1 MSITR
6 IHTMPSIRATSL
18 LVALA
23 VLIGL
28 GSQAAAQSLSETE
41 QQIADYVDAHND
53 EAIDFLERTV
63 NMNSGT
69 MNHGGV
75 RALAEVY
82 REELDALGFATRWV
96 SLPDSVNRAGHLFAT
111 RSGDRG
117 RRLLLI
123 GHLDTVFEEDSPFQR
138 FEQQNDTLAT
148 GPAVNDMKGGNA
160 MVIYALKALDAA
172 GALDGAHITVA
183 LTGDEEKPGR
193 PISVSRAALIEA
205 AQESDVAL
213 GFETA
218 SGMDY
223 ATIARRGSSGW
234 TLRVQGRQAHSSGIF
249 SEGTGSGAVF
259 EAARILDAFHED
271 VRGEEFLTFNPGI
284 LLGGTD
290 VSYDASA
297 ARGTAYGK
305 TNVVAKTVVVDGGL
319 RFISDEQKETA
330 RDQMHA
336 IVAGPNRPQTSAEI
350 TFEDAY
356 PAMQPTDGNRA
367 LLTVLDQV
375 SRDLGQG
382 PVKAYDPGGRGAA
395 DISFIAKYVDGM
407 DGLGVMGS
415 GAHSLDET
423 INLRTFPLLTQ
434 RAALLIHRLTQE

>member
-1 MSITR
+1 M
-6 IHTMPSIRATSL
+6 HTPPILRATGL
-18 LVALA
+18 LLALF
-23 VLIGL
+23 VVIGL
-28 GSQAAAQSLSETE
+28 STPTAAQSLSVTE
-41 QQIADYVDAHND
+41 QQIVDYVDAHND

-69 MNHGGV
+69 MNHDGV
-75 RALAEVY
+75 RALADVY
-82 REELDALGFATRWV
+82 RAELDALGFETRWV

-117 RRLLLI
+117 PRLLLI

-138 FEQQNDTLAT
+138 FERLSDTLAT

-160 MVIYALKALDAA
+160 LVLYALKALDAA

-183 LTGDEEKPGR
+183 LTGDEEKPGQ
-193 PISVSRAALIEA
+193 PISVSRGALIEA
-205 AQESDVAL
+205 AQQSDVAL

-259 EAARILDAFHED
+259 EAARILNAFHED

-319 RFISDEQKETA
+319 RFISDAQKESA
-330 RDQMHA
+330 RDRMRA

-367 LLTVLDQV
+367 LLDVLDRV

-382 PVKAYDPGGRGAA
+382 PVKAYDPGARGAA
-395 DISFIAKYVDGM
+395 DISFIAAYVDGM

-415 GAHSLDET
+415 GAHGLDET

>member
-1 MSITR
+1 M
-6 IHTMPSIRATSL
+6 HTPPILRATGL
-18 LVALA
+18 LLALF
-23 VLIGL
+23 VVIGL
-28 GSQAAAQSLSETE
+28 STPAAAQSLSATE
-41 QQIADYVDAHND
+41 QQIVDYVDAHND

-69 MNHGGV
+69 MNHDGV
-75 RALAEVY
+75 RALADVY
-82 REELDALGFATRWV
+82 RAELDALGFETRWV

-117 RRLLLI
+117 PRLLLI

-138 FEQQNDTLAT
+138 FERLSDTLAT

-160 MVIYALKALDAA
+160 LVLYALKALDAA

-183 LTGDEEKPGR
+183 LTGDEEKPGQ
-193 PISVSRAALIEA
+193 PISVSRGALIEA
-205 AQESDVAL
+205 AQQSDVAL

-259 EAARILDAFHED
+259 EAARILNAFHED

-319 RFISDEQKETA
+319 RFISDAQKESA
-330 RDQMHA
+330 RDRMRA

-367 LLTVLDQV
+367 LLDVLDRV
-375 SRDLGQG
+375 SRDLRQG
-382 PVKAYDPGGRGAA
+382 PVKAYDPGARGAA
-395 DISFIAKYVDGM
+395 DISFIAAYVDGM

-415 GAHSLDET
+415 GAHGLDET

>member
-1 MSITR
+1 M
-6 IHTMPSIRATSL
+6 HTPPILRATGL
-18 LVALA
+18 LLALF
-23 VLIGL
+23 VVIGL
-28 GSQAAAQSLSETE
+28 STPAAAQSLSATE
-41 QQIADYVDAHND
+41 QQIVDYVDAHND

-69 MNHGGV
+69 MNHDGV
-75 RALAEVY
+75 RALADVY
-82 REELDALGFATRWV
+82 RAELDALGFETRWV

-117 RRLLLI
+117 PRLLLI

-138 FEQQNDTLAT
+138 FERLSDTLAT

-160 MVIYALKALDAA
+160 LVLYALKALDAA

-183 LTGDEEKPGR
+183 FTGDEEKPGQ
-193 PISVSRAALIEA
+193 PISVSRGALIEA
-205 AQESDVAL
+205 AQQSDVAL

-259 EAARILDAFHED
+259 EAARILNAFHED

-319 RFISDEQKETA
+319 RFISDAQKESA
-330 RDQMHA
+330 RDRMRA

-367 LLTVLDQV
+367 LLDVLDRV

-382 PVKAYDPGGRGAA
+382 PVKAYDPGARGAA
-395 DISFIAKYVDGM
+395 DISFIAAYVDGM

-415 GAHSLDET
+415 GAHGLDET

>member
-1 MSITR
+1 M
-6 IHTMPSIRATSL
+6 HTPPILRATGL
-18 LVALA
+18 LLALF
-23 VLIGL
+23 VVIGL
-28 GSQAAAQSLSETE
+28 STPTAAQSLSATE
-41 QQIADYVDAHND
+41 QQIVDYVDAHND

-69 MNHGGV
+69 MNHDGV
-75 RALAEVY
+75 RALADVY
-82 REELDALGFATRWV
+82 RAELDALGFETRWV

-117 RRLLLI
+117 PRLLLI

-138 FEQQNDTLAT
+138 FERLSDTLAT

-160 MVIYALKALDAA
+160 LVLYALKALDAA

-183 LTGDEEKPGR
+183 LTGDEEKPGQ
-193 PISVSRAALIEA
+193 PISVSRGALIEA
-205 AQESDVAL
+205 AQQSDVAL

-259 EAARILDAFHED
+259 EAARILNAFHED

-319 RFISDEQKETA
+319 RFISDAQKESA
-330 RDQMHA
+330 RDRMRA

-367 LLTVLDQV
+367 LLDVLDRV

-382 PVKAYDPGGRGAA
+382 PVKAYDPGARGAA
-395 DISFIAKYVDGM
+395 DISFIAAYVDGM

-415 GAHSLDET
+415 GAHGLDET

>member
-1 MSITR
+1 M
-6 IHTMPSIRATSL
+6 HTPPILRATGL
-18 LVALA
+18 LLALF
-23 VLIGL
+23 VVIGL
-28 GSQAAAQSLSETE
+28 STPAAAQSLSATE
-41 QQIADYVDAHND
+41 QQIVDYVDAHND

-69 MNHGGV
+69 MNHDGV
-75 RALAEVY
+75 RALADVY
-82 REELDALGFATRWV
+82 RAELDALGFETRWV

-117 RRLLLI
+117 PRLLLI

-138 FEQQNDTLAT
+138 FERLSDTLAT

-160 MVIYALKALDAA
+160 LVLYALKALDAA

-183 LTGDEEKPGR
+183 FTGDEEKPGQ
-193 PISVSRAALIEA
+193 PISVSRGALIEA
-205 AQESDVAL
+205 AQQSDVAL

-259 EAARILDAFHED
+259 EAARILNAFHED

-319 RFISDEQKETA
+319 RFISDAQKESA
-330 RDQMHA
+330 RDRMRA

-367 LLTVLDQV
+367 LLDVLDRV
-375 SRDLGQG
+375 SRDLRQG
-382 PVKAYDPGGRGAA
+382 PVTAYDPGARGAA
-395 DISFIAKYVDGM
+395 DISFIAAYVDGM

-415 GAHSLDET
+415 GAHGLDET

>member
-1 MSITR
+1 M
-6 IHTMPSIRATSL
+6 HTPPILRATGL
-18 LVALA
+18 LLALF
-23 VLIGL
+23 VVIGL
-28 GSQAAAQSLSETE
+28 STPAAAQSLSATE
-41 QQIADYVDAHND
+41 QQIVDYVDAHND

-69 MNHGGV
+69 MNHDGV
-75 RALAEVY
+75 RALADVY
-82 REELDALGFATRWV
+82 RAELDALGFETRWV

-117 RRLLLI
+117 PRLLLI

-138 FEQQNDTLAT
+138 FERLSDTLAT

-160 MVIYALKALDAA
+160 LVLYALKALDAA

-183 LTGDEEKPGR
+183 LTGDEEKPGQ
-193 PISVSRAALIEA
+193 PISVSRGALIEA
-205 AQESDVAL
+205 AQQSDVAL

-259 EAARILDAFHED
+259 EAARILNAFHED

-319 RFISDEQKETA
+319 RFISDAQKESA
-330 RDQMHA
+330 RDRMRA

-367 LLTVLDQV
+367 LLDVLDRV

-382 PVKAYDPGGRGAA
+382 PVKAYDPGARGAA
-395 DISFIAKYVDGM
+395 DISFIAAYVDGM

-415 GAHSLDET
+415 GAHGLDET

>member
-1 MSITR
+1 M
-6 IHTMPSIRATSL
+6 HTPPILRATGL
-18 LVALA
+18 LLALF
-23 VLIGL
+23 VVIGL
-28 GSQAAAQSLSETE
+28 STPAAAQSLSATE
-41 QQIADYVDAHND
+41 QQIVDYVDAHND

-69 MNHGGV
+69 MNHDGV
-75 RALAEVY
+75 RALADVY
-82 REELDALGFATRWV
+82 RAELDALGFETRWV

-117 RRLLLI
+117 PRLLLI

-138 FEQQNDTLAT
+138 FERLSDTLAT

-160 MVIYALKALDAA
+160 LVLYALKALDGA

-183 LTGDEEKPGR
+183 LTGDEEKPGQ
-193 PISVSRAALIEA
+193 PISVSRGALIEA
-205 AQESDVAL
+205 AQQSDVAL

-259 EAARILDAFHED
+259 EAARILNAFHED

-319 RFISDEQKETA
+319 RFISDAQKESA
-330 RDQMHA
+330 RDRMRA

-367 LLTVLDQV
+367 LLDVLDRV

-382 PVKAYDPGGRGAA
+382 PVTAYDPGARGAA
-395 DISFIAKYVDGM
+395 DISFIAAYVDGM

-415 GAHSLDET
+415 GAHGLDET

>member
-1 MSITR
+1 
-6 IHTMPSIRATSL
+6 
-18 LVALA
+18 
-23 VLIGL
+23 
-28 GSQAAAQSLSETE
+28 
-41 QQIADYVDAHND
+41 
-53 EAIDFLERTV
+53 
-63 NMNSGT
+63 
-69 MNHGGV
+69 
-75 RALAEVY
+75 
-82 REELDALGFATRWV
+82 
-96 SLPDSVNRAGHLFAT
+96 
-111 RSGDRG
+111 
-117 RRLLLI
+117 
-123 GHLDTVFEEDSPFQR
+123 
-138 FEQQNDTLAT
+138 
-148 GPAVNDMKGGNA
+148 
-160 MVIYALKALDAA
+160 
-172 GALDGAHITVA
+172 
-183 LTGDEEKPGR
+183 
-193 PISVSRAALIEA
+193 
-205 AQESDVAL
+205 
-213 GFETA
+213 
-218 SGMDY
+218 MDY

-259 EAARILDAFHED
+259 EAARILNAFHED

-319 RFISDEQKETA
+319 RFISDAQKESA
-330 RDQMHA
+330 RDRMRA

-367 LLTVLDQV
+367 LLDVLDRV

-382 PVKAYDPGGRGAA
+382 PVTAYDPGARGAA
-395 DISFIAKYVDGM
+395 DISFIAAYVDGM

-415 GAHSLDET
+415 GAHGLDET

>member
-1 MSITR
+1 M
-6 IHTMPSIRATSL
+6 HTPPILRATGL
-18 LVALA
+18 LLALF
-23 VLIGL
+23 VVIGL
-28 GSQAAAQSLSETE
+28 STPAAAQSLSATE
-41 QQIADYVDAHND
+41 QQIVDYVDAHND

-69 MNHGGV
+69 MNHDGV
-75 RALAEVY
+75 RALADVY
-82 REELDALGFATRWV
+82 RAELDALGFETRWV

-117 RRLLLI
+117 PRLLLI

-138 FEQQNDTLAT
+138 FERLSDTLAT

-160 MVIYALKALDAA
+160 LVLYALKALDGA

-183 LTGDEEKPGR
+183 LTGDEEKPGQ
-193 PISVSRAALIEA
+193 PISVSRGALIEA
-205 AQESDVAL
+205 AQQSDVAL

-259 EAARILDAFHED
+259 EAARILNAFHED

-319 RFISDEQKETA
+319 RFISDAQKESA
-330 RDQMHA
+330 RDRMRA

-367 LLTVLDQV
+367 LLDVLDRV

-382 PVKAYDPGGRGAA
+382 PVKAYDPGARGAA
-395 DISFIAKYVDGM
+395 DISFIAAYVDGM

-415 GAHSLDET
+415 GAHGLDET

>member
-1 MSITR
+1 M
-6 IHTMPSIRATSL
+6 HTSPPIRS
-18 LVALA
+18 A
-23 VLIGL
+23 VLLIALFVVIGM
-28 GSQAAAQSLSETE
+28 SPHAVAQSLSETE
-41 QQIADYVDAHND
+41 QQIVEYVKTHNE

-63 NMNSGT
+63 NINSGT
-69 MNHGGV
+69 MNHDGV
-75 RALAEVY
+75 RTVAEVY
-82 REELDALGFATRWV
+82 REELDALGFETRWV
-96 SLPDSVNRAGHLFAT
+96 SLPDSVNRAGHLMAT
-111 RSGDRG
+111 RAGDRG
-117 RRLLLI
+117 PRLLLI
-123 GHLDTVFEEDSPFQR
+123 GHLDTVFETDSPFQR
-138 FEQQNDTLAT
+138 FERQSDTLAT

-160 MVIYALKALDAA
+160 LVIYALKALDAA
-172 GALDGAHITVA
+172 GVLDGAHITVA
-183 LTGDEEKPGR
+183 FTGDEEKPGQ
-193 PISVSRAALIEA
+193 PISVSRRALIEA

-249 SEGTGSGAVF
+249 SERTGSGAVF
-259 EAARILDAFHED
+259 EAARILNAFHED

-284 LLGGTD
+284 FLGGTD

-305 TNVVAKTVVVDGGL
+305 TNVVAKTVVVGGGL
-319 RFISDEQKETA
+319 RFISEEQKEAA
-330 RDQMHA
+330 RARMRA
-336 IVAGPNRPQTSAEI
+336 IVAGPNRPQTSADI

-367 LLTVLDQV
+367 LLDVLDQV

-382 PVKAYDPGGRGAA
+382 PVEAYDPGARGAA
-395 DISFIAKYVDGM
+395 DISFIAAYVDGM

>member
-1 MSITR
+1 M
-6 IHTMPSIRATSL
+6 HTFPTIRS
-18 LVALA
+18 A
-23 VLIGL
+23 VLLIALFVVIGM
-28 GSQAAAQSLSETE
+28 SPHAVAQSLSETE
-41 QQIADYVDAHND
+41 QQIVEYVKTHNE

-63 NMNSGT
+63 NINSGT
-69 MNHGGV
+69 MNHDGV
-75 RALAEVY
+75 RTVAEVY
-82 REELDALGFATRWV
+82 REELDALGFETRWV
-96 SLPDSVNRAGHLFAT
+96 SLPDSVNRAGHLMAT
-111 RSGDRG
+111 RAGDRG
-117 RRLLLI
+117 PRLLLI
-123 GHLDTVFEEDSPFQR
+123 GHLDTVFETDSPFQR
-138 FEQQNDTLAT
+138 FERQSDTLAT

-160 MVIYALKALDAA
+160 LVIYALKALDAA
-172 GALDGAHITVA
+172 GVLDGAHITVA
-183 LTGDEEKPGR
+183 FTGDEEKPGQ
-193 PISVSRAALIEA
+193 PISVSRRALIEA

-249 SEGTGSGAVF
+249 SERTGSGAVF
-259 EAARILDAFHED
+259 EAARILNAFHED

-319 RFISDEQKETA
+319 RFISEEQKEAA
-330 RDQMHA
+330 RDQMRT

-367 LLTVLDQV
+367 LLDVLDQV

-382 PVKAYDPGGRGAA
+382 PVEAYDPGARGAA
-395 DISFIAKYVDGM
+395 DISFIAAYVDGM

>member
-1 MSITR
+1 M
-6 IHTMPSIRATSL
+6 HTPPILRATGL
-18 LVALA
+18 LLALF
-23 VLIGL
+23 VVIGL
-28 GSQAAAQSLSETE
+28 STPTAAQSLSATE
-41 QQIADYVDAHND
+41 QQIVDYVDAHND

-69 MNHGGV
+69 MNHDGV
-75 RALAEVY
+75 RALADVY
-82 REELDALGFATRWV
+82 RAELDALGFETRWV

-117 RRLLLI
+117 PRLLLI

-138 FEQQNDTLAT
+138 FERLSDTLAT

-160 MVIYALKALDAA
+160 LVLYALKALDAA

-183 LTGDEEKPGR
+183 LTGDEEKPGQ
-193 PISVSRAALIEA
+193 PISVSRGALIEA
-205 AQESDVAL
+205 AQQSDVAL

-259 EAARILDAFHED
+259 EAARILNAFHED

-319 RFISDEQKETA
+319 RFISDAQKESA
-330 RDQMHA
+330 RDRMRA

-367 LLTVLDQV
+367 LLDVLDRV

-382 PVKAYDPGGRGAA
+382 PVTAYDPGARGAA
-395 DISFIAKYVDGM
+395 DISFIAAYVDGM

-415 GAHSLDET
+415 GAHGLDET

>member
-1 MSITR
+1 
-6 IHTMPSIRATSL
+6 
-18 LVALA
+18 
-23 VLIGL
+23 
-28 GSQAAAQSLSETE
+28 
-41 QQIADYVDAHND
+41 
-53 EAIDFLERTV
+53 
-63 NMNSGT
+63 
-69 MNHGGV
+69 
-75 RALAEVY
+75 VY

>member
-1 MSITR
+1 MINRTLFRSGGMLVAFI
-6 IHTMPSIRATSL
+6 AVFL
-18 LVALA
+18 LVPPT
-23 VLIGL
+23 
-28 GSQAAAQSLSETE
+28 AAQSLSETE
-41 QQIADYVDAHND
+41 QRIVDYIEGHND

-69 MNHGGV
+69 MNHEGV
-75 RALAEVY
+75 RAMGQVY
-82 REELDALGFATRWV
+82 REELDALGFETRWV

-111 RSGDRG
+111 RSGHRG
-117 RRLLLI
+117 PRLLLI
-123 GHLDTVFEEDSPFQR
+123 GHLDTVFETDSPFQR
-138 FEQQNDTLAT
+138 FERLSDTQAT

-160 MVIYALKALDAA
+160 LVIYALKALDAA
-172 GALDGAHITVA
+172 GALDGRPITVA
-183 LTGDEEKPGR
+183 FTGDEEKPGQ
-193 PISVSRAALIEA
+193 PIRVSRGALIEA
-205 AQESDVAL
+205 AQQSDVAL

-259 EAARILDAFHED
+259 EVARILDAFYED

-297 ARGTAYGK
+297 ARGTAFGK
-305 TNVVAKTVVVDGGL
+305 TNVVANTVVVDGGL
-319 RFISDEQKETA
+319 RFISEEQKEAA
-330 RDQMHA
+330 RDKMRA
-336 IVAGPNRPQTSAEI
+336 IVDGPNRPQTSAEI
-350 TFEDAY
+350 SFADSY

-367 LLTVLDQV
+367 LLDVLDRV
-375 SRDLGQG
+375 SQDLGQG
-382 PVKAYDPGGRGAA
+382 PVKAYDPGARGAA
-395 DISFIAKYVDGM
+395 DISFIAAHVDGM
-407 DGLGVMGS
+407 DGLGVMGR
-415 GAHSLDET
+415 GAHSPEET

-434 RAALLIHRLTQE
+434 RAALLIHRLAQD

>member
-1 MSITR
+1 M
-6 IHTMPSIRATSL
+6 HTPPILRATGL
-18 LVALA
+18 LLALF
-23 VLIGL
+23 VVIGL
-28 GSQAAAQSLSETE
+28 STPTAAQSLSATE
-41 QQIADYVDAHND
+41 QQIVDYVDAHND

-69 MNHGGV
+69 MNHDGV
-75 RALAEVY
+75 RALADVY
-82 REELDALGFATRWV
+82 RAELDALGFETRWV

-117 RRLLLI
+117 PRLLLI
-123 GHLDTVFEEDSPFQR
+123 GHLDTVFEGDSPFQR
-138 FEQQNDTLAT
+138 FERLSDTLAT

-160 MVIYALKALDAA
+160 LVLYALKALDGA

-183 LTGDEEKPGR
+183 LTGDEEKPGQ
-193 PISVSRAALIEA
+193 PISVSRGALIEA
-205 AQESDVAL
+205 AQQSDVAL

-259 EAARILDAFHED
+259 EAARILNAFHED

-319 RFISDEQKETA
+319 RFISDAQKESA
-330 RDQMHA
+330 RDRMRA

-367 LLTVLDQV
+367 LLDVLDRV
-375 SRDLGQG
+375 SRDLRQG
-382 PVKAYDPGGRGAA
+382 PVTAYDPGARGAA
-395 DISFIAKYVDGM
+395 DISFIAAYVDGM

-415 GAHSLDET
+415 GAHGLDET

>member
-6 IHTMPSIRATSL
+6 THTMLSIRATGL
-18 LVALA
+18 LIALT
-23 VLIGL
+23 VVIGL

-69 MNHGGV
+69 MNHDGI

-82 REELDALGFATRWV
+82 RAELDALGFETRWV

-111 RSGDRG
+111 RAGDRG

-138 FEQQNDTLAT
+138 FERQSDTLAT

-183 LTGDEEKPGR
+183 FTGDEEKPGR

-249 SEGTGSGAVF
+249 SEDTGSGAVF

-319 RFISDEQKETA
+319 RFISDEQKEAA
-330 RDQMHA
+330 RDQMRA

-382 PVKAYDPGGRGAA
+382 PVKAYDPGARGAA

-434 RAALLIHRLTQE
+434 RAALLIHRLTRE

>member
-1 MSITR
+1 M
-6 IHTMPSIRATSL
+6 HTSPPIRS
-18 LVALA
+18 A
-23 VLIGL
+23 VLLIALFVVIGM
-28 GSQAAAQSLSETE
+28 SPHAVAQSLSETE
-41 QQIADYVDAHND
+41 QQIVEYVKTHNE

-63 NMNSGT
+63 NINSGT
-69 MNHGGV
+69 MNHDGV
-75 RALAEVY
+75 RTVAEVY
-82 REELDALGFATRWV
+82 REELDALGFETRWV
-96 SLPDSVNRAGHLFAT
+96 SLPDSVNRAGHLMAT
-111 RSGDRG
+111 RTGDRG
-117 RRLLLI
+117 PHLLLI
-123 GHLDTVFEEDSPFQR
+123 GHLDTVFETDSPFQR
-138 FEQQNDTLAT
+138 FERQSDTLAT

-160 MVIYALKALDAA
+160 LVIYALKALDAA
-172 GALDGAHITVA
+172 GVLDGAHITVA
-183 LTGDEEKPGR
+183 FTGDEEKPGQ
-193 PISVSRAALIEA
+193 PISVSRRALIEA

-249 SEGTGSGAVF
+249 SERTGSGAVF
-259 EAARILDAFHED
+259 EAARILNAFHED

-284 LLGGTD
+284 FLGGTD

-305 TNVVAKTVVVDGGL
+305 TNVVAKTVVVGGGL
-319 RFISDEQKETA
+319 RFISEEQKEAA
-330 RDQMHA
+330 RARMRA
-336 IVAGPNRPQTSAEI
+336 IVAGPNRPQTSADI

-367 LLTVLDQV
+367 LLDVLDQV

-382 PVKAYDPGGRGAA
+382 PVEAYDPGARGAA
-395 DISFIAKYVDGM
+395 DISFIAAYVDGM

>member
-1 MSITR
+1 M
-6 IHTMPSIRATSL
+6 HTPPILRATGL
-18 LVALA
+18 LLALF
-23 VLIGL
+23 VVIGL
-28 GSQAAAQSLSETE
+28 STPAAAQSLSATE
-41 QQIADYVDAHND
+41 QQIVDYVDAHND

-69 MNHGGV
+69 MNHDGV
-75 RALAEVY
+75 RALADVY
-82 REELDALGFATRWV
+82 RAELDALGFETRWV

-117 RRLLLI
+117 PRLLLI
-123 GHLDTVFEEDSPFQR
+123 GHLDTVFEGDSPFQR
-138 FEQQNDTLAT
+138 FERLSDTLAT

-160 MVIYALKALDAA
+160 LVLYALKALDGA

-183 LTGDEEKPGR
+183 LTGDEEKPGQ
-193 PISVSRAALIEA
+193 PISVSRGALIEA
-205 AQESDVAL
+205 AQQSDVAL

-259 EAARILDAFHED
+259 EAARILNAFHED

-319 RFISDEQKETA
+319 RFISDAQKESA
-330 RDQMHA
+330 RDRMRA

-367 LLTVLDQV
+367 LLDVLDRV
-375 SRDLGQG
+375 SRDLRQG
-382 PVKAYDPGGRGAA
+382 PVKAYDPGARGAA
-395 DISFIAKYVDGM
+395 DISFIAAYVDGM

-415 GAHSLDET
+415 GAHGLDET

>member
-1 MSITR
+1 M
-6 IHTMPSIRATSL
+6 HTPPILRATGL
-18 LVALA
+18 LLALF
-23 VLIGL
+23 VVIGL
-28 GSQAAAQSLSETE
+28 STPAAAQSLSATE
-41 QQIADYVDAHND
+41 QQIVDYVDAHND

-69 MNHGGV
+69 MNHDGV
-75 RALAEVY
+75 RALADVY
-82 REELDALGFATRWV
+82 RAELDALGFETQWV

-117 RRLLLI
+117 PRLLLI

-138 FEQQNDTLAT
+138 FERLSDTLAT

-160 MVIYALKALDAA
+160 LVLYALKALDAA

-183 LTGDEEKPGR
+183 FTGDEEKPGQ
-193 PISVSRAALIEA
+193 PISVSRGALIEA
-205 AQESDVAL
+205 AQQSDVAL

-259 EAARILDAFHED
+259 EAARILNAFHED

-319 RFISDEQKETA
+319 RFISDAQKESA
-330 RDQMHA
+330 RDRMRA

-367 LLTVLDQV
+367 LLDVLDRV

-382 PVKAYDPGGRGAA
+382 PVTAYDPGARGAA
-395 DISFIAKYVDGM
+395 DISFIAAYVDGM

-415 GAHSLDET
+415 GAHGLDET

>member
-1 MSITR
+1 MHNLSI
-6 IHTMPSIRATSL
+6 IRS
-18 LVALA
+18 A
-23 VLIGL
+23 VLLIALFVVIGL
-28 GSQAAAQSLSETE
+28 SPDAAAQSLSETE
-41 QQIADYVDAHND
+41 QQIVDYVEAHND
-53 EAIDFLERTV
+53 EAIDFLARTV

-69 MNHGGV
+69 MNHEGV
-75 RALAEVY
+75 RAVAEVY
-82 REELDALGFATRWV
+82 RAELDALGFETRWV

-111 RSGDRG
+111 RSGTRG
-117 RRLLLI
+117 PRLLLI
-123 GHLDTVFEEDSPFQR
+123 GHLDTVFETDSPFQR
-138 FEQQNDTLAT
+138 FERLSNTLAT
-148 GPAVNDMKGGNA
+148 GPAVNEIKGGNA
-160 MVIYALKALDAA
+160 LVIYALKALDAA
-172 GALDGAHITVA
+172 GALDGMHITVA
-183 LTGDEEKPGR
+183 FTGDEEKPGQ
-193 PISVSRAALIEA
+193 PIRVSRGALIEA
-205 AQESDVAL
+205 AQQSDIAL

-234 TLRVQGRQAHSSGIF
+234 TLRVRGRQAHSSGIF

-297 ARGTAYGK
+297 ARGTAFGK
-305 TNVVAKTVVVDGGL
+305 TNVVANTVVVDGGL
-319 RFISDEQKETA
+319 RFISEEQKEAA
-330 RDQMHA
+330 RDQMRA

-367 LLTVLDQV
+367 LLDVLDRV
-375 SRDLGQG
+375 SQDLGQG
-382 PVKAYDPGGRGAA
+382 PVKAYDPGARGAA
-395 DISFIAKYVDGM
+395 DISFIAAYVDGM

-415 GAHSLDET
+415 GAHSPDET
-423 INLRTFPLLTQ
+423 INLGTFPLLTQ

>member
-1 MSITR
+1 M
-6 IHTMPSIRATSL
+6 HTPPILRATGL
-18 LVALA
+18 LLALF
-23 VLIGL
+23 VVIGL
-28 GSQAAAQSLSETE
+28 STPAAAQSLSATE
-41 QQIADYVDAHND
+41 QQIVDYVDAHND

-69 MNHGGV
+69 MNHDGV
-75 RALAEVY
+75 RALADVY
-82 REELDALGFATRWV
+82 RAELDALGFETRWV

-117 RRLLLI
+117 PRLLLI

-138 FEQQNDTLAT
+138 FERLSDTLAT

-160 MVIYALKALDAA
+160 LVLYALKALDGA

-183 LTGDEEKPGR
+183 LTGDEEKPGQ
-193 PISVSRAALIEA
+193 PISVSRGALIEA
-205 AQESDVAL
+205 AQQSDVAL

-259 EAARILDAFHED
+259 EAARILNAFHED

-319 RFISDEQKETA
+319 RFISDAQKESA
-330 RDQMHA
+330 RDRMRA

-367 LLTVLDQV
+367 LLDVLDRV
-375 SRDLGQG
+375 SRDLRQG
-382 PVKAYDPGGRGAA
+382 PVKAYDPGARGAA
-395 DISFIAKYVDGM
+395 DISFIAAYVDGM

-415 GAHSLDET
+415 GAHGLDET

>member
-1 MSITR
+1 M
-6 IHTMPSIRATSL
+6 HTPPILRATGL
-18 LVALA
+18 LLALF
-23 VLIGL
+23 VVIGL
-28 GSQAAAQSLSETE
+28 STPAAAQSLSATE
-41 QQIADYVDAHND
+41 QQIVDYVDAHND

-69 MNHGGV
+69 MNHDGV
-75 RALAEVY
+75 RALADVY
-82 REELDALGFATRWV
+82 RAELDALGFETRWV

-111 RSGDRG
+111 RTGDRG
-117 RRLLLI
+117 PRLLLI

-138 FEQQNDTLAT
+138 FERLSDTLAT

-160 MVIYALKALDAA
+160 LVLYALKALDAA

-183 LTGDEEKPGR
+183 FTGDEEKPGQ
-193 PISVSRAALIEA
+193 PISVSRGALIEA
-205 AQESDVAL
+205 AQQSDVAL

-249 SEGTGSGAVF
+249 SDGTGSGAVF
-259 EAARILDAFHED
+259 EAARILNAFHED

-319 RFISDEQKETA
+319 RFISDAQKESA
-330 RDQMHA
+330 RDRMRA
-336 IVAGPNRPQTSAEI
+336 IVAGPNRPQTSAAI

-367 LLTVLDQV
+367 LLDVLDRV

-382 PVKAYDPGGRGAA
+382 PVKAYDPGARGAA
-395 DISFIAKYVDGM
+395 DISFIAAYVDGM

-415 GAHSLDET
+415 GAHGLDET

>member
-1 MSITR
+1 M
-6 IHTMPSIRATSL
+6 HTPPILRATGL
-18 LVALA
+18 LLALF
-23 VLIGL
+23 VVIGL
-28 GSQAAAQSLSETE
+28 STPAAAQSLSATE
-41 QQIADYVDAHND
+41 QQIVDYVDAHND

-69 MNHGGV
+69 MNHDGV
-75 RALAEVY
+75 RALADVY
-82 REELDALGFATRWV
+82 RAELDALGFETQWV

-117 RRLLLI
+117 PRLLLI

-138 FEQQNDTLAT
+138 FERLSDTLAT

-160 MVIYALKALDAA
+160 LVLYALKALDAA

-183 LTGDEEKPGR
+183 FTGDEEKPGQ
-193 PISVSRAALIEA
+193 PISVSRGALIEA
-205 AQESDVAL
+205 AQQSDVAL

-259 EAARILDAFHED
+259 EAARILNAFHED

-319 RFISDEQKETA
+319 RFISDAQKESA
-330 RDQMHA
+330 RDRMRA

-367 LLTVLDQV
+367 LLDVLDRV
-375 SRDLGQG
+375 SRDLRQG
-382 PVKAYDPGGRGAA
+382 PVTAYDPGARGAA
-395 DISFIAKYVDGM
+395 DISFIAAYVDGM

-415 GAHSLDET
+415 GAHGLDET